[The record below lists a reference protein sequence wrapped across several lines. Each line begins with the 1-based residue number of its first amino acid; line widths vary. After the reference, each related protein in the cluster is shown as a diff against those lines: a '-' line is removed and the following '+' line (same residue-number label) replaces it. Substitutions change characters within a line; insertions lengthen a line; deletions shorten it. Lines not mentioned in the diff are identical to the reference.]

1 MSNINDNTLKQNTIL
16 YGKSHTYT
24 IERVLGQGSFGIT
37 YLAMTQVKVSG
48 SLGELETTIQVAIKE
63 FFMRDING
71 REENTV
77 TCGSRGGVYYDYKKK
92 FSREAENLSKLN
104 HPHIVKVLEYF
115 EANNTVY
122 YAMEYVDGGNLDT
135 YIAQHKSLT
144 EAESIEYAKQIGSAL
159 SYMHAHK
166 MLHLDLKP
174 GNIMLRKNK
183 EAVLIDFGLSK
194 QYDENGKPETSTT
207 VGSGTPGYAPIE
219 QSNYHEGKDFP
230 ATMDV
235 YALGA
240 TMYKMLTGIRPP
252 EASEILNDGFPAYEL
267 QKRQVSDSLIAS
279 IAKVMSAMKKDRPQS
294 VAAFLSILENKDTET
309 TPKEDIGITLEEAT
323 VIQTS
328 ANEEQTMPSS
338 DDISSQPHP
347 KNLKYIILV
356 LIAVLSIGGIIAY
369 ITSSTGSNSDT
380 DTETEWLS
388 ATDTVTNSEPD
399 NASSVTVHAGTSAE
413 NINPNSHVKENAATG
428 NVERPAQQNTETAN
442 LSAMSA
448 NMPPKKKNGFK
459 ETAKAAEQ
467 GNTEAQYEL
476 GRMYFLGRDVAK
488 NATEAEK
495 WYQKAAEQGIA
506 SAQYKLGYMYDYG
519 QGISQNRVEAA
530 KWYKKAAEQ
539 ENVDAQYRLGNMF
552 FYKVGIPEDI
562 DEAIKWY
569 KKAAEQGDIKAQKK
583 LGEIYSNGARK
594 KDPEAIKW
602 YKMAAER
609 GDAEALKRLGDIY
622 EKENAL
628 EAVKWYK
635 MAIEQGN
642 ASASFNLGLIYEYGK
657 PGIPKNKAE
666 AIKWYRKAAEQGSET
681 AQKIY
686 ANLRMSNRVRV
697 EIAGTSFYTIISY
710 KNRHLYIDYHS
721 ISTKIKSYAITIR
734 HSPPRRKI

>member
-92 FSREAENLSKLN
+92 FLREAENLSKLN

-267 QKRQVSDSLIAS
+267 QKHQVSDSLIAS

-294 VAAFLSILENKDTET
+294 VAAFLETLGNKNTKVTFENDENTISTDANYILTDNIPVRESRK
-309 TPKEDIGITLEEAT
+309 KQKGIMLMLAT
-323 VIQTS
+323 
-328 ANEEQTMPSS
+328 
-338 DDISSQPHP
+338 
-347 KNLKYIILV
+347 ILV
-356 LIAVLSIGGIIAY
+356 LAVAIAY
-369 ITSSTGSNSDT
+369 SVSKSGGSTGKDAPSQ
-380 DTETEWLS
+380 TELF
-388 ATDTVTNSEPD
+388 AKTVKAAEAG
-399 NASSVTVHAGTSAE
+399 NAEAQFELGNMYFYGRNGTP
-413 NINPNSHVKENAATG
+413 INNPLALTWY
-428 NVERPAQQNTETAN
+428 Q
-442 LSAMSA
+442 
-448 NMPPKKKNGFK
+448 
-459 ETAKAAEQ
+459 KAAEQ
-467 GNTEAQYEL
+467 GYAAAQFAMGQMYAIGFTVPKDMSEA
-476 GRMYFLGRDVAK
+476 V
-488 NATEAEK
+488 K
-495 WYQKAAEQGIA
+495 WYQKAAEQGHMEAI
-506 SAQYKLGYMYDYG
+506 QKLALYYEGGNVENY
-519 QGISQNRVEAA
+519 SEAA
-530 KWYKKAAEQ
+530 KWYQKAVEQGDMSAMYTVGRCYEKAQNDAEA
-539 ENVDAQYRLGNMF
+539 VRWYR
-552 FYKVGIPEDI
+552 
-562 DEAIKWY
+562 
-569 KKAAEQGDIKAQKK
+569 KAAEQGIANAQWK
-583 LGEIYSNGARK
+583 LGHLYQYGS
-594 KDPEAIKW
+594 
-602 YKMAAER
+602 
-609 GDAEALKRLGDIY
+609 LGISED
-622 EKENAL
+622 
-628 EAVKWYK
+628 
-635 MAIEQGN
+635 
-642 ASASFNLGLIYEYGK
+642 
-657 PGIPKNKAE
+657 KAE
-666 AIKWYRKAAEQGSET
+666 AIKWYRKAAEQGDEF
-681 AQKIY
+681 AKKCLQKLE
-686 ANLRMSNRVRV
+686 N
-697 EIAGTSFYTIISY
+697 
-710 KNRHLYIDYHS
+710 K
-721 ISTKIKSYAITIR
+721 
-734 HSPPRRKI
+734 

>member
-48 SLGELETTIQVAIKE
+48 ALGELETTIQVAIKE

-92 FSREAENLSKLN
+92 FLREAENLSKLN

-267 QKRQVSDSLIAS
+267 QKHQVSDSLIAS

-294 VAAFLSILENKDTET
+294 VAAFLETLGNKNTKVTFENDENTISTDANYILTDNIPVRESRK
-309 TPKEDIGITLEEAT
+309 KQKGIMLMLAT
-323 VIQTS
+323 
-328 ANEEQTMPSS
+328 
-338 DDISSQPHP
+338 
-347 KNLKYIILV
+347 ILV
-356 LIAVLSIGGIIAY
+356 LAVAIAY
-369 ITSSTGSNSDT
+369 SVSKSGGSTGKDAPSQ
-380 DTETEWLS
+380 TELF
-388 ATDTVTNSEPD
+388 AKTVKAAEAG
-399 NASSVTVHAGTSAE
+399 NAEAQFELGNMYFYGRNGTP
-413 NINPNSHVKENAATG
+413 INNPLALTWY
-428 NVERPAQQNTETAN
+428 Q
-442 LSAMSA
+442 
-448 NMPPKKKNGFK
+448 
-459 ETAKAAEQ
+459 KAAEQ
-467 GNTEAQYEL
+467 GYAAAQFAMGQMYAIGFTVPKDMSEA
-476 GRMYFLGRDVAK
+476 V
-488 NATEAEK
+488 K
-495 WYQKAAEQGIA
+495 WYQKAAEQGHMEAI
-506 SAQYKLGYMYDYG
+506 QKLALYYEGGNVENY
-519 QGISQNRVEAA
+519 SEAA
-530 KWYKKAAEQ
+530 KWYQKAVEQGDMSAMYTVGRCYEKAQNDAEA
-539 ENVDAQYRLGNMF
+539 VRWYR
-552 FYKVGIPEDI
+552 
-562 DEAIKWY
+562 
-569 KKAAEQGDIKAQKK
+569 KAAEQGIANAQWK
-583 LGEIYSNGARK
+583 LGHLYQYGSL
-594 KDPEAIKW
+594 AIS
-602 YKMAAER
+602 E
-609 GDAEALKRLGDIY
+609 D
-622 EKENAL
+622 
-628 EAVKWYK
+628 
-635 MAIEQGN
+635 
-642 ASASFNLGLIYEYGK
+642 
-657 PGIPKNKAE
+657 KAE
-666 AIKWYRKAAEQGSET
+666 AIKWYRKAAEQGDEF
-681 AQKIY
+681 AKKCLQKLE
-686 ANLRMSNRVRV
+686 N
-697 EIAGTSFYTIISY
+697 
-710 KNRHLYIDYHS
+710 K
-721 ISTKIKSYAITIR
+721 
-734 HSPPRRKI
+734 

>member
-48 SLGELETTIQVAIKE
+48 ALGELETTIQVAIKE

-92 FSREAENLSKLN
+92 FLREAENLSKLN

-267 QKRQVSDSLIAS
+267 QKHQVSDSLIAS

-294 VAAFLSILENKDTET
+294 VAAFLETLGNKNTKVTFENDENTISTDANYILTDNIPVRESRK
-309 TPKEDIGITLEEAT
+309 KQKGIMLMLAT
-323 VIQTS
+323 
-328 ANEEQTMPSS
+328 
-338 DDISSQPHP
+338 
-347 KNLKYIILV
+347 ILV
-356 LIAVLSIGGIIAY
+356 LAVAIAY
-369 ITSSTGSNSDT
+369 SVSKSGGSTGKDAPSQ
-380 DTETEWLS
+380 TELF
-388 ATDTVTNSEPD
+388 AKTVKAAEAG
-399 NASSVTVHAGTSAE
+399 NAEAQFELGNMYFYGRNGTP
-413 NINPNSHVKENAATG
+413 INNPLALTWY
-428 NVERPAQQNTETAN
+428 Q
-442 LSAMSA
+442 
-448 NMPPKKKNGFK
+448 
-459 ETAKAAEQ
+459 KAAEQ
-467 GNTEAQYEL
+467 GYAAAQFAMGQMYAIGFTVPKDMSEA
-476 GRMYFLGRDVAK
+476 V
-488 NATEAEK
+488 K
-495 WYQKAAEQGIA
+495 WYQKAAEQGHMEAI
-506 SAQYKLGYMYDYG
+506 QKLALYYEGGNVENY
-519 QGISQNRVEAA
+519 SEAA
-530 KWYKKAAEQ
+530 KWYQKAVEQGDMSAMYTVGRCYEKAQNDAEA
-539 ENVDAQYRLGNMF
+539 VRWYR
-552 FYKVGIPEDI
+552 
-562 DEAIKWY
+562 
-569 KKAAEQGDIKAQKK
+569 KAAEQGIANAQWK
-583 LGEIYSNGARK
+583 LGHLYQYGS
-594 KDPEAIKW
+594 
-602 YKMAAER
+602 
-609 GDAEALKRLGDIY
+609 LGISED
-622 EKENAL
+622 
-628 EAVKWYK
+628 
-635 MAIEQGN
+635 
-642 ASASFNLGLIYEYGK
+642 
-657 PGIPKNKAE
+657 KAE
-666 AIKWYRKAAEQGSET
+666 AIKWYRKAAEQGDEF
-681 AQKIY
+681 AKKCLQKLE
-686 ANLRMSNRVRV
+686 N
-697 EIAGTSFYTIISY
+697 
-710 KNRHLYIDYHS
+710 K
-721 ISTKIKSYAITIR
+721 
-734 HSPPRRKI
+734 

>member
-92 FSREAENLSKLN
+92 FLREAENLSKLN

-219 QSNYHEGKDFP
+219 QSNYHGGKDFP

-267 QKRQVSDSLIAS
+267 QKHQVSDSLIAS

-294 VAAFLSILENKDTET
+294 VAAFLETLGNKNTKVTFENDENTISTDANYILTDNIPVRESRK
-309 TPKEDIGITLEEAT
+309 KQKGIMLMLAT
-323 VIQTS
+323 
-328 ANEEQTMPSS
+328 
-338 DDISSQPHP
+338 
-347 KNLKYIILV
+347 ILV
-356 LIAVLSIGGIIAY
+356 LAVAIAY
-369 ITSSTGSNSDT
+369 SVSKSGGSTGKDAPSQ
-380 DTETEWLS
+380 TELF
-388 ATDTVTNSEPD
+388 AKTV
-399 NASSVTVHAGTSAE
+399 
-413 NINPNSHVKENAATG
+413 
-428 NVERPAQQNTETAN
+428 
-442 LSAMSA
+442 
-448 NMPPKKKNGFK
+448 
-459 ETAKAAEQ
+459 KAAEA
-467 GNTEAQYEL
+467 GNAEAQFEL
-476 GRMYFLGRDVAK
+476 GNMYFYGRNGTPINNPLALTWYQKAAGQGYAAAQFAMGQMYAIGFTVPKDMS
-488 NATEAEK
+488 EAVK
-495 WYQKAAEQGIA
+495 WYQKAAEQGHMEAI
-506 SAQYKLGYMYDYG
+506 QKLALYYEGGNVENY
-519 QGISQNRVEAA
+519 SEAA
-530 KWYKKAAEQ
+530 KWYQKAVEQGDMSAMYTVGRCYEKAQNDAEA
-539 ENVDAQYRLGNMF
+539 VRWYR
-552 FYKVGIPEDI
+552 
-562 DEAIKWY
+562 
-569 KKAAEQGDIKAQKK
+569 KAAEQGIANAQWK
-583 LGEIYSNGARK
+583 LGHLYQYGS
-594 KDPEAIKW
+594 
-602 YKMAAER
+602 
-609 GDAEALKRLGDIY
+609 LGISED
-622 EKENAL
+622 
-628 EAVKWYK
+628 
-635 MAIEQGN
+635 
-642 ASASFNLGLIYEYGK
+642 
-657 PGIPKNKAE
+657 KAE
-666 AIKWYRKAAEQGSET
+666 AIKWYRKAAEQGDEF
-681 AQKIY
+681 AKKCLQKLE
-686 ANLRMSNRVRV
+686 N
-697 EIAGTSFYTIISY
+697 
-710 KNRHLYIDYHS
+710 K
-721 ISTKIKSYAITIR
+721 
-734 HSPPRRKI
+734 

>member
-48 SLGELETTIQVAIKE
+48 ALGELETTIQVAIKE

-92 FSREAENLSKLN
+92 FLREAENLSKLN

-122 YAMEYVDGGNLDT
+122 YAMEYVDGGTLDT

-267 QKRQVSDSLIAS
+267 QKHQVSDSLIAS

-294 VAAFLSILENKDTET
+294 VAAFLETLGNKNTKVTFENDENTISTDANYILTDNIPVRESRK
-309 TPKEDIGITLEEAT
+309 KQKGIMLMLAT
-323 VIQTS
+323 
-328 ANEEQTMPSS
+328 
-338 DDISSQPHP
+338 
-347 KNLKYIILV
+347 ILV
-356 LIAVLSIGGIIAY
+356 LAVAIAY
-369 ITSSTGSNSDT
+369 SVSKSGGSTGKDAPSQ
-380 DTETEWLS
+380 TELF
-388 ATDTVTNSEPD
+388 AKTVKAAEAG
-399 NASSVTVHAGTSAE
+399 NAEAQFELGNMYFYGRNGTP
-413 NINPNSHVKENAATG
+413 INNPLALTWY
-428 NVERPAQQNTETAN
+428 Q
-442 LSAMSA
+442 
-448 NMPPKKKNGFK
+448 
-459 ETAKAAEQ
+459 KAAEQ
-467 GNTEAQYEL
+467 GYAAAQFAMGQMYAIGFTVPKDMSEA
-476 GRMYFLGRDVAK
+476 V
-488 NATEAEK
+488 K
-495 WYQKAAEQGIA
+495 WYQKAAEQGHMEAI
-506 SAQYKLGYMYDYG
+506 QKLALYYEGGNVENY
-519 QGISQNRVEAA
+519 SEAA
-530 KWYKKAAEQ
+530 KWYQKAVEQGDMSAMYTVGRCYEKAQNDAEA
-539 ENVDAQYRLGNMF
+539 VRWYR
-552 FYKVGIPEDI
+552 
-562 DEAIKWY
+562 
-569 KKAAEQGDIKAQKK
+569 KAAEQGIANAQWK
-583 LGEIYSNGARK
+583 LGHLYQYGS
-594 KDPEAIKW
+594 
-602 YKMAAER
+602 
-609 GDAEALKRLGDIY
+609 LGISED
-622 EKENAL
+622 
-628 EAVKWYK
+628 
-635 MAIEQGN
+635 
-642 ASASFNLGLIYEYGK
+642 
-657 PGIPKNKAE
+657 KAE
-666 AIKWYRKAAEQGSET
+666 AIKWYRKAAEQGDEF
-681 AQKIY
+681 AKKCLQKLE
-686 ANLRMSNRVRV
+686 N
-697 EIAGTSFYTIISY
+697 
-710 KNRHLYIDYHS
+710 K
-721 ISTKIKSYAITIR
+721 
-734 HSPPRRKI
+734 

>member
-92 FSREAENLSKLN
+92 FLREAENLSKLN

-267 QKRQVSDSLIAS
+267 QKHQVSDSLIAS

-294 VAAFLSILENKDTET
+294 VAAFLETLGNKNTKVTFENDENTISTDANYILTDNIPVRESRK
-309 TPKEDIGITLEEAT
+309 KQKGIMLMLAT
-323 VIQTS
+323 
-328 ANEEQTMPSS
+328 
-338 DDISSQPHP
+338 
-347 KNLKYIILV
+347 ILV
-356 LIAVLSIGGIIAY
+356 LAVAIAY
-369 ITSSTGSNSDT
+369 SVSKSGGSTGKDAPSQ
-380 DTETEWLS
+380 TELF
-388 ATDTVTNSEPD
+388 AKTV
-399 NASSVTVHAGTSAE
+399 
-413 NINPNSHVKENAATG
+413 
-428 NVERPAQQNTETAN
+428 
-442 LSAMSA
+442 
-448 NMPPKKKNGFK
+448 
-459 ETAKAAEQ
+459 KAAEA
-467 GNTEAQYEL
+467 GNAEAQFEL
-476 GRMYFLGRDVAK
+476 GNMYFYGRNGTPINNPLALTWYQKAAGQGYAAAQFAMGQMYAIGFTVPKDMS
-488 NATEAEK
+488 EAVK
-495 WYQKAAEQGIA
+495 WYQKAAEQGHMEAI
-506 SAQYKLGYMYDYG
+506 QKLALYYEGGNVENY
-519 QGISQNRVEAA
+519 SEAA
-530 KWYKKAAEQ
+530 KWYQKAVEQGDMSAMYTVGRCYEKAQNDAEA
-539 ENVDAQYRLGNMF
+539 VRWYR
-552 FYKVGIPEDI
+552 
-562 DEAIKWY
+562 
-569 KKAAEQGDIKAQKK
+569 KAAEQGIANAQWK
-583 LGEIYSNGARK
+583 LGHLYQYGS
-594 KDPEAIKW
+594 
-602 YKMAAER
+602 
-609 GDAEALKRLGDIY
+609 LGISED
-622 EKENAL
+622 
-628 EAVKWYK
+628 
-635 MAIEQGN
+635 
-642 ASASFNLGLIYEYGK
+642 
-657 PGIPKNKAE
+657 KAE
-666 AIKWYRKAAEQGSET
+666 AIKWYRKAAEQGDEF
-681 AQKIY
+681 AKKCLQKLE
-686 ANLRMSNRVRV
+686 N
-697 EIAGTSFYTIISY
+697 
-710 KNRHLYIDYHS
+710 K
-721 ISTKIKSYAITIR
+721 
-734 HSPPRRKI
+734 